1 MARRLQLEA
10 EAEAARL
17 KAENETR
24 ALVERQ
30 KAAEALENH
39 PGLLRLA
46 ELEALANWPTTL
58 TPGFIWVWAMECS
71 KSATQRVAAND
82 DRG

>member
-24 ALVERQ
+24 TLVERQ
-30 KAAEALENH
+30 KAAEALEQ
-39 PGLLRLA
+39 A
-46 ELEALANWPTTL
+46 SWP
-58 TPGFIWVWAMECS
+58 
-71 KSATQRVAAND
+71 VAAG
-82 DRG
+82 RTSALSIVV